1 MIIPILFKCTL
12 ILWMSVV
19 FLDLRYS
26 RILISLTL
34 LSLTIC
40 WFESNGN
47 INAVCET
54 QLWWFPRIVLVH
66 RISIFILFSMGCCDG
81 HFSSNYPID
90 GIPESYFNFKTAL
103 KLCSAWSEYLGMVTS
118 YKQASGIN
126 PVRCPREAQW
136 EYGNK
141 QDLAPDKSILVS
153 SSLLAKPGWLTLT
166 HLTHHSLLKTSEIV
180 SIESLYL
187 TIK

>member
-54 QLWWFPRIVLVH
+54 QLWWFPRVVH
-66 RISIFILFSMGCCDG
+66 RISIFILFS
-81 HFSSNYPID
+81 SNYPID
-90 GIPESYFNFKTAL
+90 SIPESYFNFKTAL
-103 KLCSAWSEYLGMVTS
+103 KLCSAWSEHLGMVTS